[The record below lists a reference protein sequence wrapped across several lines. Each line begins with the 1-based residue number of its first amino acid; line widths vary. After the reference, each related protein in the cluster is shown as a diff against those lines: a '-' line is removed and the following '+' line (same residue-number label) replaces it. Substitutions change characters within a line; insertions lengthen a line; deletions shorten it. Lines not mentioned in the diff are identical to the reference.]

1 MDGRSDAA
9 QSQFARPKGV
19 NKLVMEPAL
28 PMTINNFQTEGGIQM
43 INSVIMHEKDTVVTV
58 TEAVSIGED
67 VSYNVNGQIFT
78 VKAISNIPI
87 YHKIA
92 VKSIKK
98 GSEVF
103 KYGERIGYATV
114 DISKGDH
121 VHVNNLDS

>member
-1 MDGRSDAA
+1 
-9 QSQFARPKGV
+9 
-19 NKLVMEPAL
+19 
-28 PMTINNFQTEGGIQM
+28 M